1 MRYELSDHEWDRRS
15 LTEVKTAAKSESDGA
30 VAFDQLLA
38 NTVDDAVM
46 STVCELRSCA
56 TL

>member
-38 NTVDDAVM
+38 NIVDDAVM